1 MQDRRF
7 RQALPLVSQNIA
19 NNVATAD
26 DYIQK
31 ANCLLYMKN
40 DANSYNEVINLINEA
55 KRIKPNNINIFKT
68 EIIANLRQN
77 KFNDARNLLASYN
90 ERLLSLIKF
99 NEDIPELEKTRR
111 YYFVNSE
118 LVWVDDMAQ
127 KLKAF

>member
-1 MQDRRF
+1 
-7 RQALPLVSQNIA
+7 
-19 NNVATAD
+19 
-26 DYIQK
+26 
-31 ANCLLYMKN
+31 MKN